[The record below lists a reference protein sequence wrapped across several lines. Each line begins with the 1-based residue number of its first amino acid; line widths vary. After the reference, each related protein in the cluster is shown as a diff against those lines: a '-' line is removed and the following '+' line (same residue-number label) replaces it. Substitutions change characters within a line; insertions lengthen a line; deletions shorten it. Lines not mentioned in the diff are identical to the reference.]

1 MSELDWLTRRPI
13 AHRGLH
19 DASAGIVEN
28 TLPAAQAAVD
38 GDYGIEVDLQLSA
51 DGVPMVFH
59 DDTLDRLT
67 EGTGPVAAQTADA
80 LGEIPFKI
88 GSATMPTLAA
98 LLSLVDGR
106 VPLVIELKSDFQNS
120 GALEQAVAAQLETY
134 TGPVAVMSFDPRMV
148 EQFRQI
154 APAVTR
160 GIVAESFSRPADWPE
175 LTVGQR
181 RRLRW
186 MTHLPSS
193 RPHFVAYGIR
203 DLPAFMPLAL
213 RALGR
218 PLLTWTVRSPADR
231 TRAARW
237 TDQMIFEGFRP

>member
-1 MSELDWLTRRPI
+1 MSGLDWLIRRPV

-19 DASAGIVEN
+19 DSASGIVEN
-28 TLPAAQAAVD
+28 TLPAAQAAID

-67 EGTGPVAAQTADA
+67 EATGPVAAHTADA
-80 LGEIPFKI
+80 LCRIAFKR
-88 GSATMPTLAA
+88 GRATMPTLGGLLA
-98 LLSLVDGR
+98 LVAGR
-106 VPLVIELKSDFQNS
+106 VPLVLELKSDFQNS

-134 TGPVAVMSFDPRMV
+134 AGPVAIMSFDPRMV
-148 EQFRQI
+148 ARFRAI
-154 APAVTR
+154 APQITR
-160 GIVAESFSRPADWPE
+160 GIVAEGFSRAADWPE
-175 LTVGQR
+175 LTAGQR
-181 RRLRW
+181 LRLRM

-213 RALGR
+213 RAAGR
-218 PLLTWTVRSPADR
+218 PLLTWTVRNAADGA
-231 TRAARW
+231 RALKW